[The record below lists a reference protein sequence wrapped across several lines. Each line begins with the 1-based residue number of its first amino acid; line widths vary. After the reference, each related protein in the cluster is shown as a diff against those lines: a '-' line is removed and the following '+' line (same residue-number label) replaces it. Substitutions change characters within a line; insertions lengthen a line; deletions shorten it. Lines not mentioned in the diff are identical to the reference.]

1 MSIKNVQTLYKSIL
15 MELDDNSTTTTT
27 TTNST
32 KDILSKTTELRI
44 TTEKHKM

>member
-1 MSIKNVQTLYKSIL
+1 MSMKNVQTLYKSIL
-15 MELDDNSTTTTT
+15 MELDGNSTT

-32 KDILSKTTELRI
+32 KDILSQTTELRI